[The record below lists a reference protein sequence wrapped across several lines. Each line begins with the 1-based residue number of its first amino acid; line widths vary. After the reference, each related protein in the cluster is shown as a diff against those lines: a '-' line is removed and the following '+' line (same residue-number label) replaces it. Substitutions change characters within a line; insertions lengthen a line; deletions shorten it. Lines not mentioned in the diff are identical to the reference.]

1 MNLVKGAGGCR
12 EAAVS
17 GDAHGAGNHCAEGQ
31 ADVSRGASEGTRGF
45 QGELAPDDLE
55 DRNYKHSASPS
66 LMLEKSLKKG

>member
-1 MNLVKGAGGCR
+1 MNLVKGAGGRR
-12 EAAVS
+12 EAAVG

-55 DRNYKHSASPS
+55 DWNSKHSLTASPS
-66 LMLEKSLKKG
+66 LMLEKV